1 MGMRLAEMKKHF
13 DKTSKVFRNLAPHVP
28 EDVGCDEYADHC
40 DAMSAK
46 CDKAMEDE
54 MNKLMPTRVHGI
66 VPPNIRAIPRAGQR
80 EIASG
85 EDLKVLPEQIFG
97 KTSELDSI

>member
-1 MGMRLAEMKKHF
+1 MGMRLAQMKKHF

-40 DAMSAK
+40 DWMSAK

-54 MNKLMPTRVHGI
+54 MNKLEPTNVRKVFTE
-66 VPPNIRAIPRAGQR
+66 VPAGVTPILRTGQKP
-80 EIASG
+80 IDTSG
-85 EDLKVLPEQIFG
+85 LDPEFVDIFG
-97 KTSELDSI
+97 NNG

>member
-40 DAMSAK
+40 DSMSAK
-46 CDKAMEDE
+46 CDKAESDE
-54 MNKLMPTRVHGI
+54 LDKVAPLGVSAFA
-66 VPPNIRAIPRAGQR
+66 PPREGIRAVPRSGQR
-80 EIASG
+80 PIPAQEVPAGFEKFISV
-85 EDLKVLPEQIFG
+85 EE
-97 KTSELDSI
+97 